1 MATVASGASDSSTK
15 PILSPEPADAKME
28 ATYAN
33 RATKI
38 GMVIALYWVVS
49 ISMVFLNKYLLSSPD
64 LRLDAPLFITW
75 FQCLVAIVACWAL
88 PLLRPIHPFFEMFPR
103 FEVKPDVA
111 IKCLPLSAVFVGMI
125 AFNNLCLKEIGVSF
139 YNVGRSLTTIW
150 NVLLTYLMLG
160 QKTSP
165 KALLCCLFLVLGFI
179 LGVDQEGEIGDLS
192 VRGVLYGV
200 LASLFVALNAIYV
213 KKILPI
219 VEGDS
224 WKLTLYNNLN
234 AFFLFVPLMIM
245 ANEHEMLA
253 EFDKL
258 SSVYFWAMMTL
269 GGIFGVA
276 IGLVT
281 MLQIKFT
288 SPLTHNIS
296 GTAKACAQ
304 TVIAVWANAEV
315 KSGLWWLSNALVLLA
330 SAAYTH
336 VRSQEMQNPTA
347 APPTTKKSDD
357 DAESDSDERNQQ
369 DHVDDY
375 TVEVLDDSS
384 DEREQ
389 ASSNRLRIN

>member
-1 MATVASGASDSSTK
+1 MDGSAS
-15 PILSPEPADAKME
+15 
-28 ATYAN
+28 TYAN
-33 RATKI
+33 RATRI
-38 GMVIALYWVVS
+38 GMVIALYWAVS

-75 FQCLVAIVACWAL
+75 FQCFVAVVACWVL
-88 PLLRPIHPFFEMFPR
+88 PALRPLHPFFEMFPR
-103 FEVKPDVA
+103 FEVKLDVA
-111 IKCLPLSAVFVGMI
+111 VKCLPLSAVFVGMI

-165 KALLCCLFLVLGFI
+165 KALLCCMFLVMGFI

-192 VRGVLYGV
+192 IRGVVYGV

-234 AFFLFVPLMIM
+234 AFFLFVPLMLM
-245 ANEHEMLA
+245 ANEHQMLA

-258 SSVYFWAMMTL
+258 GSVYFWAMMTL
-269 GGIFGVA
+269 GGFFGVA

-281 MLQIKFT
+281 MLQIKYT

-315 KSGLWWLSNALVLLA
+315 KSGLWWVSNLLVLLA
-330 SAAYTH
+330 SGAYTH
-336 VRSQEMQNPTA
+336 VRSQEMQQKPLPAVTSASVN
-347 APPTTKKSDD
+347 KKSD
-357 DAESDSDERNQQ
+357 EEEQDSDEDSLGLQK
-369 DHVDDY
+369 DHIDDY

-384 DEREQ
+384 DERESGQ
-389 ASSNRLRIN
+389 NKLRIN

>member
-1 MATVASGASDSSTK
+1 
-15 PILSPEPADAKME
+15 ME
-28 ATYAN
+28 ATYTN

-75 FQCLVAIVACWAL
+75 FQCLVAVVACWVL
-88 PLLRPIHPFFEMFPR
+88 PLFRPLHPFFETFPR
-103 FEVKPDVA
+103 FEVKVDVA
-111 IKCLPLSAVFVGMI
+111 LKCLPLSAVFVGMI

-179 LGVDQEGEIGDLS
+179 LGVDQEGAIGDLS
-192 VRGVLYGV
+192 VRGVIYGV

-219 VEGDS
+219 VDGDS

-245 ANEHEMLA
+245 ASEHEMLA
-253 EFDKL
+253 EFEKITSL
-258 SSVYFWAMMTL
+258 YFWAMMTL
-269 GGIFGVA
+269 GGFFGVA

-304 TVIAVWANAEV
+304 TVIAVWANSEV
-315 KSGLWWLSNALVLLA
+315 KSGLWWVSNLLVLLA

-336 VRSQEMQNPTA
+336 VRSQEMQKPTS
-347 APPTTKKSDD
+347 PPLANTAKKTDSDD
-357 DAESDSDERNQQ
+357 NDEDSDVDERNQQ

-375 TVEVLDDSS
+375 TVEVLDDSA
-384 DEREQ
+384 DERDQ
-389 ASSNRLRIN
+389 APNNKLRIN

>member
-1 MATVASGASDSSTK
+1 
-15 PILSPEPADAKME
+15 ME
-28 ATYAN
+28 APYAN
-33 RATKI
+33 RATQI
-38 GMVIALYWVVS
+38 GMVIALYWAVS

-64 LRLDAPLFITW
+64 LKLDAPLFITW
-75 FQCLVAIVACWAL
+75 FQCLVAVVACWAL
-88 PLLRPIHPFFEMFPR
+88 PLLRPLHPFFETFPR

-165 KALLCCLFLVLGFI
+165 KALLCCLFLVLGFV
-179 LGVDQEGEIGDLS
+179 LGVNQEGEIGDLS
-192 VRGVLYGV
+192 IRGVIYGV
-200 LASLFVALNAIYV
+200 VASLFVALNAIYV

-219 VEGDS
+219 VDGDS

-245 ANEHEMLA
+245 ASEHETLA
-253 EFDKL
+253 GFDKI
-258 SSVYFWAMMTL
+258 SDMYFWSIMIL
-269 GGIFGVA
+269 GGVFGVA

-315 KSGLWWLSNALVLLA
+315 KSGLWWVSQLLVLLA

-336 VRSQEMQNPTA
+336 VRSQEMQK
-347 APPTTKKSDD
+347 PTTVVTPVAKKAAAYDETDSDD
-357 DAESDSDERNQQ
+357 VDERNQQ
-369 DHVDDY
+369 DHVIDDY

-384 DEREQ
+384 DES
-389 ASSNRLRIN
+389 SSNNKLRIN